1 MSSTNATEHK
11 TRSASRPMTE
21 WLEKAYDAPRQEHD
35 GPEALAWDDHG
46 LRAANQRPPAQV

>member
-46 LRAANQRPPAQV
+46 LRAANHRPPAQV